1 MSEVVCGVYKIT
13 DKESPELFYIGSSHD
28 VYVRWHSHELRRKNG
43 RRKKMSKCSYN
54 LVLEILEVCTAKQLR
69 KREKHYIKTLNPTLN
84 SVFYK
89 APDGLSSIVMELD
102 PAITFSL
109 RVIQAR
115 LVLMGIKKTLQ
126 EVSAECLVAG
136 IHQKLKETEG
146 K

>member
-1 MSEVVCGVYKIT
+1 MDQT
-13 DKESPELFYIGSSHD
+13 
-28 VYVRWHSHELRRKNG
+28 
-43 RRKKMSKCSYN
+43 
-54 LVLEILEVCTAKQLR
+54 
-69 KREKHYIKTLNPTLN
+69 EKTST
-84 SVFYK
+84 
-89 APDGLSSIVMELD
+89 VMVKFD
-102 PAITFSL
+102 PAERANL